1 MFIGKVVSCGAILLY
16 CLNLPLS
23 IRFLTENTF
32 VVGMTPAPH
41 TPTVWT
47 ISHILD
53 SVQSMIMEFD
63 LPGKILPTYR
73 YPLNGVAVAARI
85 IPLLA
90 DLQAIRKVAGYVS
103 HSARL
108 FCSFCKC
115 PKDNIE
121 DLVYQRWEMRQG
133 REVRAQAEK
142 WRDLVT
148 VTEKESWTRET
159 GVRWTPLHNMPYWD
173 PVKHVLLGFMHN
185 FLEGVL
191 QHQLRVLWGIGRT
204 KAALKE
210 IAELEDDDTVPNL
223 DTSDVSDNS
232 DWQGSQHGSASGLT
246 DELVDMV
253 VDQDTDMDI
262 DDTDID
268 DPSETPPPP
277 PESITLSLDDESDD
291 EDTTPTPDNIFNFTT
306 EELEMIRSCIRDV
319 QLPTWVQRP
328 PANLG
333 ELSHGKLKAHELLVL
348 FSVIFPLIIPKLWWG
363 GDEREKQLLQSFCDL
378 VSSTNIIAAYS
389 VTNAEADEYTERY
402 IKYRASIQR
411 LYGFHSRPNHHYA
424 MHNGDLLKFWGP
436 LSLLS
441 EFPGERMN
449 GDMGKIKTNRRL
461 CESFCSFFP
470 EYWNDHF

>member
-1 MFIGKVVSCGAILLY
+1 MPIGKVVSCGAILLY

-23 IRFLTENTF
+23 IRFLPENTF

-41 TPTVWT
+41 APTVWT

-73 YPLNGVAVAARI
+73 HPLNGIAVAARI

-90 DLQAIRKVAGYVS
+90 DLQAIRKVAGYLS

-108 FCSFCKC
+108 FCTFCKS
-115 PKDNIE
+115 PSDNIE
-121 DLVYQRWEMRQG
+121 DLDYQRWEMRQG
-133 REVRAQAEK
+133 REVRAQAEE

-148 VTEKESWTRET
+148 ITEKESRARET
-159 GVRWTPLHNMPYWD
+159 GVRWTPLHNMPYWN

-204 KAALKE
+204 KAAHKK
-210 IAELEDDDTVPNL
+210 IAEMEKDDTASNL
-223 DTSDVSDNS
+223 HTSDVSDNS
-232 DWQGSQHGSASGLT
+232 DWEGSQHGSASGLT
-246 DELVDMV
+246 DDLVDMV
-253 VDQDTDMDI
+253 VDQDTDMDV
-262 DDTDID
+262 DH
-268 DPSETPPPP
+268 PSGTPTPP
-277 PESITLSLDDESDD
+277 PESITLSLEDESDN
-291 EDTTPTPDNIFNFTT
+291 EDNTTPTPDSNKVFNFTD

-328 PANLG
+328 PVNLG
-333 ELSHGKLKAHELLVL
+333 ESSHGKLKAHELLIL

-363 GDEREKQLLQSFCDL
+363 GNERQGQLLQSFCDL
-378 VSSTNIIAAYS
+378 VCSTNIIAAYS
-389 VTNAEADEYTERY
+389 VTNAEADAYTEHY
-402 IKYRASIQR
+402 VKYRASIQQ
-411 LYGFHSRPNHHYA
+411 LYAFRSKPNHHYA
-424 MHNGDLLKFWGP
+424 MHNSDLLKFWGP

-461 CESFCSFFP
+461 CEFLLQFCSRIL
-470 EYWNDHF
+470 E